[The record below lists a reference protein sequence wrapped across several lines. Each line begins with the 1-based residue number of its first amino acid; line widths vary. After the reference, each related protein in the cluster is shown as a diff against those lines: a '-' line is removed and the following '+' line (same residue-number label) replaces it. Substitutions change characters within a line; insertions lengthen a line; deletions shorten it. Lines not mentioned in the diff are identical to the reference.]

1 MADIDNE
8 KLLARIERIKSNY
21 ARRNAASE
29 KIINAIIEHQLS
41 ADEVRRMFDKI
52 YQYILNNTYLTEDL
66 NKKNPYPIEKW

>member
-21 ARRNAASE
+21 VRRNAASE

>member
-1 MADIDNE
+1 MTDIDNE

-66 NKKNPYPIEKW
+66 NKKNPYPIEK